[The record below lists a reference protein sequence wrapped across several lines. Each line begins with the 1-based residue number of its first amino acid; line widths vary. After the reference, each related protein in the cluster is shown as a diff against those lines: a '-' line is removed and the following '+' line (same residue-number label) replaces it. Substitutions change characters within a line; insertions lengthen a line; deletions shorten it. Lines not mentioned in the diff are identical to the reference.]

1 MAFRFIH
8 TADLHLDSPLRT
20 LSLRNPDL
28 AELIGDATRQALVAI
43 VDLCLEERVD
53 ALVIAGDLY
62 DGDQT
67 SMKTARFLAS
77 QMQRLSEAG
86 ISVYKIRGNHD
97 ALSRITQELV
107 LPPTVKVFG
116 ARAETIE
123 IRAGAL
129 PVAIHGLSFAKPQA
143 PESLLNKFRAPVAD
157 SVNIALLH
165 TSLAG
170 APGHDPYAPCSVAEL
185 HAAGMDYWAL
195 GHIHQRQA
203 HAGARTVIMPG
214 MPQGRDINEA
224 GPKTVSLVTV
234 GDDRRISVEE
244 RLTSI
249 AEFARVTLDI
259 SDAADW
265 RDLVHRIGRA
275 LEEERA
281 HTRSPHLVAR
291 LKLTG
296 ASDLAFQIRRDLD
309 LLKAEAEQRGEA
321 VGRTWIDKLELDLTG
336 SAAVRAG
343 TADPVFE
350 LAALMQAEIVT
361 GHGFREDVREMVLE
375 LRDYLP
381 TEARRFTG
389 NSEEELDAFL
399 DWLMKESGEDIVARL
414 KAAAPEAG

>member
-1 MAFRFIH
+1 M
-8 TADLHLDSPLRT
+8 
-20 LSLRNPDL
+20 
-28 AELIGDATRQALVAI
+28 
-43 VDLCLEERVD
+43 C
-53 ALVIAGDLY
+53 
-62 DGDQT
+62 
-67 SMKTARFLAS
+67 
-77 QMQRLSEAG
+77 
-86 ISVYKIRGNHD
+86 IRD
-97 ALSRITQELV
+97 R
-107 LPPTVKVFG
+107 
-116 ARAETIE
+116 
-123 IRAGAL
+123 
-129 PVAIHGLSFAKPQA
+129 
-143 PESLLNKFRAPVAD
+143 
-157 SVNIALLH
+157 
-165 TSLAG
+165 
-170 APGHDPYAPCSVAEL
+170 PCSVAEL

-275 LEEERA
+275 LEEKRA
-281 HTRSPHLVAR
+281 RTRSPHLVAR

-321 VGRTWIDKLELDLTG
+321 VGRTWIDKVELDLAG